1 MHINELITYRILI
14 FQELLYRFMVISMS
28 VPVLHRLDHMDLFNL
43 FDS

>member
-28 VPVLHRLDHMDLFNL
+28 VPVRLDHMDLFNL